1 MNLVTGGTGLVGTHI
16 LIDLLKN
23 EQEVRALKR
32 DKSNLDIVHSV
43 FKHYGCSNLFS
54 KIDWVNG
61 DVLDVPSLQQAVIG
75 VKKVYHSAAIVSFN
89 KKHFKKMYEVNV
101 NGTANLVNVCTAN
114 KVEKIGHISSIA
126 ALGRDKSNQYSEETK
141 WKNGKQNSY
150 YAVTKNGAEREV
162 WRGEQEG
169 LNSVIVNP
177 GIVFGPSNLH
187 RSSTTLFK
195 QVSKGLSRYTPGIN
209 GFVDVRDVSKSITQ
223 LMDSKICSERFI
235 LVAENLSY
243 KDVFEKIAL
252 AIDKTPPAK
261 EASRWMMQIAWRLE
275 RINSFVK
282 GKSPTIT
289 KETALTACEKYYYDS
304 TKIKERINYNFHSI
318 DEAISNTA
326 DFLKTS
332 AFHK

>member
-1 MNLVTGGTGLVGTHI
+1 M
-16 LIDLLKN
+16 
-23 EQEVRALKR
+23 
-32 DKSNLDIVHSV
+32 
-43 FKHYGCSNLFS
+43 F
-54 KIDWVNG
+54 
-61 DVLDVPSLQQAVIG
+61 
-75 VKKVYHSAAIVSFN
+75 
-89 KKHFKKMYEVNV
+89 
-101 NGTANLVNVCTAN
+101 
-114 KVEKIGHISSIA
+114 
-126 ALGRDKSNQYSEETK
+126 
-141 WKNGKQNSY
+141 
-150 YAVTKNGAEREV
+150 
-162 WRGEQEG
+162 
-169 LNSVIVNP
+169 
-177 GIVFGPSNLH
+177 
-187 RSSTTLFK
+187 
-195 QVSKGLSRYTPGIN
+195 
-209 GFVDVRDVSKSITQ
+209 
-223 LMDSKICSERFI
+223 
-235 LVAENLSY
+235 Y